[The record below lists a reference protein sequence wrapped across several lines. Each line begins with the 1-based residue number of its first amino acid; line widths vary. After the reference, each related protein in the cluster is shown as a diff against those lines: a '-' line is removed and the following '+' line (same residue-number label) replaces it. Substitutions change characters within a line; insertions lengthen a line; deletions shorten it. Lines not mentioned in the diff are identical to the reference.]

1 MIPNAAELIDN
12 LRALPDE
19 TEYVEFKRNFSEAEK
34 EAEDISAL
42 ANSAAYHGV
51 SAAFNIWG
59 IDDATH
65 EVTGITFKPRNK
77 KRGNQSLEMW
87 LRQHL
92 SDNANF
98 EFAEVTYDQKPLVI
112 LKVWP
117 AAQSP
122 VAFNHHA
129 YIRTD
134 SSTQPLKTGSAR
146 EAELWRRIQNKSFEA
161 QIAKEQLPL
170 DEALDLLDYPRY
182 FDLLDIPLPPDEE
195 TVSHYLEKDE
205 ILIQPENGRWGIT
218 NLGALLFAKD
228 LSSFPTVRRKGLR
241 IARYAGKNRAAERS
255 ERSFPSGYALSLD
268 DAFLYLEGLTAAGDS
283 LNGLKSEPR
292 SLYPAVSLRET
303 IVNALI
309 HQDLGISGAGPMVEV
324 FVDRIEV
331 TSPGELLVET
341 VRIVNDPP
349 RSRNETLSALMRR
362 FRYCEEAG
370 SGWDKIVLGSEA
382 LHTPAP
388 RIEIRPES
396 MQVTLFQPKAYKDM
410 TPDERL
416 QACYWHACVTYESN
430 DYLTNASLRER
441 FGIAPNNSAQVS
453 RLIREAVEQGTIKP
467 VNPDASPKF
476 MQYKPSWA

>member
-51 SAAFNIWG
+51 SAAFKIWG

-65 EVTGITFKPRNK
+65 EVTGTTFKPRNK

-146 EAELWRRIQNKSFEA
+146 EAEL
-161 QIAKEQLPL
+161 
-170 DEALDLLDYPRY
+170 
-182 FDLLDIPLPPDEE
+182 
-195 TVSHYLEKDE
+195 
-205 ILIQPENGRWGIT
+205 
-218 NLGALLFAKD
+218 
-228 LSSFPTVRRKGLR
+228 
-241 IARYAGKNRAAERS
+241 
-255 ERSFPSGYALSLD
+255 
-268 DAFLYLEGLTAAGDS
+268 
-283 LNGLKSEPR
+283 
-292 SLYPAVSLRET
+292 
-303 IVNALI
+303 
-309 HQDLGISGAGPMVEV
+309 
-324 FVDRIEV
+324 
-331 TSPGELLVET
+331 
-341 VRIVNDPP
+341 
-349 RSRNETLSALMRR
+349 
-362 FRYCEEAG
+362 
-370 SGWDKIVLGSEA
+370 
-382 LHTPAP
+382 
-388 RIEIRPES
+388 
-396 MQVTLFQPKAYKDM
+396 
-410 TPDERL
+410 
-416 QACYWHACVTYESN
+416 
-430 DYLTNASLRER
+430 
-441 FGIAPNNSAQVS
+441 
-453 RLIREAVEQGTIKP
+453 
-467 VNPDASPKF
+467 
-476 MQYKPSWA
+476 